1 MSIFV
6 DAVVQLE
13 IPRDSGAVTAVSMQ
27 GHDQG
32 QLPGAVVAA
41 GEPEFSSPLI
51 RPDVDHGMV

>member
-1 MSIFV
+1 
-6 DAVVQLE
+6 
-13 IPRDSGAVTAVSMQ
+13 MQ

-51 RPDVDHGMV
+51 RSDFDHSMVRRIAVLTIILS